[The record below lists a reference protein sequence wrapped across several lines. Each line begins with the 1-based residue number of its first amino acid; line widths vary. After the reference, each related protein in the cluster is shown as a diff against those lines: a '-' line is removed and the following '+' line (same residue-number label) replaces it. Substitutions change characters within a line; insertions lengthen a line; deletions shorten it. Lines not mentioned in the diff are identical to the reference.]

1 MNITVLGPANFNSPI
16 KYEVDDKVRI
26 PAQIERFGKA
36 SGEDVL
42 FEQAGPR
49 RKLFFDAATVRAGIV
64 TCGGLCPGMNTV
76 IRSLFFQLYHAY
88 GVRTILGFPGGYL
101 GLDPSSGTKPILL
114 DPDMV
119 DHIHQQGGTIL
130 RTSRGPVDTNV
141 AVDYLVSLGIN
152 MLFTIGGDGTQRGAK
167 EIFDEAKKRNYPMAV
182 VGIPKTIDNDV
193 AWVSRSFGFQ
203 TAVEESIRVI
213 NCAHTESK
221 SVKNGISIVKL
232 MGRDAGFI
240 AACAT
245 VASQDVNFTL
255 IPEIPLTLG
264 GSGGF
269 LEILKNRILSRA
281 HAVIVV
287 AEGAGQQLLT
297 GIPQQ
302 YDASGNLK
310 PGDIG
315 TFLREKITKYFKE
328 QKIEATARY
337 FDPSYAIRSVP
348 ADAEDS
354 ILCDQYARHA
364 VHAAMAGKTG
374 MIIGLLHDRFIH
386 VPIEMTA
393 HHKKRIEPDSFLWH
407 SVLAATGQPGVWG

>member
-1 MNITVLGPANFNSPI
+1 MHITVLGPANFDSPI
-16 KYEVDDKVRI
+16 KYEVDDRVRI
-26 PAQIERFGKA
+26 PARIERFGKNTD
-36 SGEDVL
+36 EDLL
-42 FEQAGPR
+42 FEEAGPR
-49 RKLFFDAATVRAGIV
+49 RKLFFDPKAVRAGVV
-64 TCGGLCPGMNTV
+64 TCGGICPGLNTV

-88 GVRTILGFPGGYL
+88 GVRTVLGFPGGYL
-101 GLDPSSGTKPILL
+101 GLDPSTGNKPILL

-119 DHIHQQGGTIL
+119 DHIHQEGGTIL
-130 RTSRGPVDTNV
+130 KTSRGPVDTKV
-141 AVDYLVSLGIN
+141 AVEYLMSHGIN

-167 EIFDEAKKRNYPMAV
+167 EIFTEAKKRNYPMAV

-193 AWVSRSFGFQ
+193 VWVSRSFGFQ
-203 TAVEESIRVI
+203 TAVEESVRVI
-213 NCAHTESK
+213 TCAHTESK

-255 IPEIPLTLG
+255 IPEVPLELEG
-264 GSGGF
+264 PGGF
-269 LEILKNRILSRA
+269 LEALKKRILSRA

-297 GIPQQ
+297 DIPGQR
-302 YDASGNLK
+302 DASGNLK
-310 PGDIG
+310 LGDIG
-315 TFLREKITKYFKE
+315 AFLRERIAKYFKE
-328 QKIEATARY
+328 QKIEATVRY
-337 FDPSYAIRSVP
+337 FDPSYTIRSVP

-354 ILCDQYARHA
+354 VLCDQYARHA

-386 VPIEMTA
+386 VPIDMTA
-393 HHKKRIEPDSFLWH
+393 HHKKRVEPDSFLWH
-407 SVLAATGQPGVWG
+407 SVLAATGQPGAWG